1 MTRNLLLAIYDGPHL
16 KIPLCSLH
24 LCPLSRQLQS
34 SAVSQLD
41 QAPLGSSDL
50 TGEQNLLGRWQH
62 LAIVLWVSFSIPI
75 IRSIYYLIRDGAITQ
90 AYTPLQQR
98 YRLAAGIIEEASALF
113 LLWYVMG
120 RQGKTRADIGWNPSA
135 ADVLRAAGL
144 FLLAMIAR
152 WFVYYQVQYLYYA
165 HSGHYLSARS
175 LQSVLGLGVSFLSV
189 AYACLNP
196 FCEELIVR
204 AYTMSEILNLGGSRT
219 VAVIVSVVVELSLLS
234 GGSERALADAD
245 FRGVLNL
252 LRAEPKNIAHYT
264 GTPRYGLSATSAG
277 RFLIRDAILQPCFT
291 PRRAPS
297 PYARHIAETP
307 PPTPAPSA

>member
-1 MTRNLLLAIYDGPHL
+1 MSSFSPAP
-16 KIPLCSLH
+16 
-24 LCPLSRQLQS
+24 S

-219 VAVIVSVVVELSLLS
+219 VAVIVSVVVQLSYHFYQGVVNVLWLMPIFVMFS
-234 GGSERALADAD
+234 IYYVRSRRILPIILVHLAMDLAP
-245 FRGVLNL
+245 L
-252 LRAEPKNIAHYT
+252 LR
-264 GTPRYGLSATSAG
+264 GG
-277 RFLIRDAILQPCFT
+277 F
-291 PRRAPS
+291 
-297 PYARHIAETP
+297 
-307 PPTPAPSA
+307 